1 MKKVLLNNSIFI
13 LIIVVMG
20 ILFLKR
26 YSYLQIPIVSSPD
39 SGILFH
45 TDDGV
50 MEQTWQPEVK
60 VLAGINI
67 PFLAE
72 NSFTGDLQVKV
83 LSDDGSAILA
93 MAVQTMDFQGGE
105 RGNVYFPFG
114 KIKIGQGER
123 YRIQFSILNPSEPG
137 ALEIPSGSNYGGC
150 SVSGKEI
157 GQAAA
162 FTMIAA
168 KSSRLFWLMAVLFP
182 LFAYSLLMMVATGRK
197 WEETVATALFLEGI
211 ILYLFGLAE
220 QLLWGI
226 HFVYLLALG
235 AVIVSIYWYNKK
247 GWSLKRLHSAGVWV
261 FLVLFGVILVSCK
274 GDWLGMR
281 DDLRHWGIAARDMF
295 YFDSF
300 AKHMDT
306 TVILPRYLP
315 FTTLIEYFF
324 EYANGSFS
332 EDILLIAFQVM
343 LLCATMIFCVLLQK
357 REKKKWLLPVVS
369 AMICIPVLFFSNL
382 SSTIMVDS
390 LMAVIMA
397 YILIC
402 YYSEGMSWFN
412 RIRICCAMCAL
423 ALTKETG
430 LVLAGVSALIL
441 FGDIFFRGMQKKK
454 LDIKGLLYPVIC
466 VALVLGT
473 YFSWQIYL
481 NIPVKNNIEKA
492 VYEETSQGAA
502 QKEEKST
509 EGLAKEGS
517 EAKENQV
524 APVQTKSAITASGI
538 SLEGLKAVLTGN
550 GEWYQYQTT
559 RNFLVE
565 LLDGETY
572 SVGPMKLSFVDF
584 LVGIVF
590 LMVSLAFFGYW
601 DGERGQ
607 KYIFAG
613 MALIAGACFCAFL
626 QVTYWF
632 AFDRYEAMDLTSYDR
647 YLAPYLCA
655 IVMTIIYLIFE
666 GNQQSKWERKKA
678 DFLVYLL
685 TVFWIVTMPVEGLI
699 FESSSLEE
707 NTTQEN
713 TYGYDKIA
721 EILRSM
727 ADKGEK
733 VHFICSNSDGYAAYI
748 FRNAVCPIVSEY
760 DFWNIVPDQETYD
773 KQYEIYKEGEINIHN
788 TAYLMSKEAWESEI
802 RKCKYVVIFHADE
815 LFKQSYPELF
825 RETTIQDGSVY
836 QVMDASGDMF
846 LRFVG
851 RTEIRGYH

>member
-1 MKKVLLNNSIFI
+1 
-13 LIIVVMG
+13 
-20 ILFLKR
+20 
-26 YSYLQIPIVSSPD
+26 
-39 SGILFH
+39 
-45 TDDGV
+45 
-50 MEQTWQPEVK
+50 
-60 VLAGINI
+60 
-67 PFLAE
+67 
-72 NSFTGDLQVKV
+72 
-83 LSDDGSAILA
+83 
-93 MAVQTMDFQGGE
+93 
-105 RGNVYFPFG
+105 
-114 KIKIGQGER
+114 
-123 YRIQFSILNPSEPG
+123 
-137 ALEIPSGSNYGGC
+137 
-150 SVSGKEI
+150 
-157 GQAAA
+157 
-162 FTMIAA
+162 
-168 KSSRLFWLMAVLFP
+168 
-182 LFAYSLLMMVATGRK
+182 
-197 WEETVATALFLEGI
+197 
-211 ILYLFGLAE
+211 
-220 QLLWGI
+220 
-226 HFVYLLALG
+226 
-235 AVIVSIYWYNKK
+235 
-247 GWSLKRLHSAGVWV
+247 
-261 FLVLFGVILVSCK
+261 
-274 GDWLGMR
+274 
-281 DDLRHWGIAARDMF
+281 
-295 YFDSF
+295 
-300 AKHMDT
+300 
-306 TVILPRYLP
+306 
-315 FTTLIEYFF
+315 
-324 EYANGSFS
+324 
-332 EDILLIAFQVM
+332 
-343 LLCATMIFCVLLQK
+343 
-357 REKKKWLLPVVS
+357 
-369 AMICIPVLFFSNL
+369 MICIPVLFFPNL

-466 VALVLGT
+466 VALVLGI

-584 LVGIVF
+584 LAGIVF

-601 DGERGQ
+601 DGGRGQ

-613 MALIAGACFCAFL
+613 MALIAGACFCVFL

-655 IVMTIIYLIFE
+655 IVMTVVYLIFE
-666 GNQQSKWERKKA
+666 GNQQSKWGRKKA

-685 TVFWIVTMPVEGLI
+685 TVFWIITMPVEGLI

-788 TAYLMSKEAWESEI
+788 TAYLMSKEAWEREI
-802 RKCKYVVIFHADE
+802 RKCKYVVVFHADE